1 MSLYPDVNPNNQPA
15 PGPAGVSSI
24 APAIGSGLTVSSQ
37 TGNVVIGNNG
47 IKGVSV
53 LNGLSSDGDPNTPT
67 LKNTGTLSV
76 NSGTGINVV
85 TTTQNSTV
93 NNTGVLSVIA
103 GSNITMTNGGGIP
116 VDGKYTGDVTVN
128 ATVPAYT
135 GGAGIQV
142 TGQSI
147 INTGVK
153 SIVVGGINVTGN
165 VGIQADNP
173 QTSGNGIYISQQGG
187 NVFIQNTGVTKL
199 TTGTG
204 LASTYMTGD
213 LAVSLLPT
221 AVVPGSYTLA
231 NVTVDQTGRLT
242 SASSGS
248 LPNSGVTPG
257 SYTNANIT
265 VDATG
270 RLTSASNGSG
280 GGPVIPYNLN
290 RWTTTIIAGNVTVG
304 NGNSV
309 IETTFN
315 GLSTPGGLAM
325 IAQNPYINI
334 IQVNYTINIR
344 QIINADPVPVVYGL
358 NTSINGGTTVNQYT
372 LPGFYVP
379 ARGQGNAA
387 DTVTHN
393 LVFTLTRG
401 IDFISSISTVTWT
414 LLGLPSY
421 NRVMAVNSSVEHP
434 GTDDYQPR
442 ATFFGTI

>member
-1 MSLYPDVNPNNQPA
+1 MSLYPDANPSNQPA

-24 APAIGSGLTVSSQ
+24 APVIGSGLTVNQQ

-47 IKGVSV
+47 IKGVIV
-53 LNGLSSDGDPNTPT
+53 QNGLSSDGDPSNPT
-67 LKNTGTLSV
+67 LKNTGTLGV
-76 NSGTGINVV
+76 NPGTGISVN
-85 TTTQNSTV
+85 TTAQVATV
-93 NNTGVLSVIA
+93 ANTGVLSLLA
-103 GSNITMTNGGGIP
+103 GTNVTLNNGGGIP
-116 VDGKYTGDVTVN
+116 IDGKYKGDVTVN
-128 ATVPAYT
+128 ATNTTYT
-135 GGAGIQV
+135 GSQGINI
-142 TGQSI
+142 TGTNI
-147 INTGVK
+147 TNTGVK
-153 SIVVGGINVTGN
+153 SIIVSGTNVTGD
-165 VGIQADNP
+165 VGFQADNP
-173 QTSGNGIYISQQGG
+173 QPSGNGIYISQQGG

-257 SYTNANIT
+257 AYTNANIT

-290 RWTTTIIAGNVTVG
+290 RWTTTIVAGNVTVG
-304 NGNSV
+304 NGNNT

-315 GLSTPGGLAM
+315 GLSTPGALAI

-334 IQVNYTINIR
+334 IQANYTINIR
-344 QIINADPVPVVYGL
+344 QDINVDPVPVGYAL
-358 NTSINGGTTVNQYT
+358 YTSINGGTTINQYN
-372 LPGFYVP
+372 LPGYYVP

-414 LLGLPSY
+414 LLAFPSY
-421 NRVMAVNSSVEHP
+421 NRVMEVNSSLEHP
-434 GTDDYQPR
+434 GTADYQTR